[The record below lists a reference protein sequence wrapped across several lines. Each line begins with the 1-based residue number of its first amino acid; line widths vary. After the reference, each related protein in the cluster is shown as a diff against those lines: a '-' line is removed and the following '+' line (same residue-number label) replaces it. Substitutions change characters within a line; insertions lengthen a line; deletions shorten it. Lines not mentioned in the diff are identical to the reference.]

1 MIPEQPRGYSIRLK
15 PQADRI
21 LVVEPVSQF
30 AYTLSSAPRSTPAF
44 TVKSSADHTGRA
56 YIVCRLSAST
66 MTRQDSAT
74 ARQDR
79 GYSPPRPRLQPAVIQ
94 SGACSR
100 APRLPPGAWGLLSRV
115 AMVVMTTQP
124 SLGLLGALG
133 QRLWHGLITARP
145 RRAESDFS

>member
-79 GYSPPRPRLQPAVIQ
+79 GYSPQ
-94 SGACSR
+94 SYRVVLADTRSYGSYDDATLAGFTRRVGA
-100 APRLPPGAWGLLSRV
+100 AFV
-115 AMVVMTTQP
+115 AC
-124 SLGLLGALG
+124 
-133 QRLWHGLITARP
+133 LITAP
-145 RRAESDFS
+145 VRAEKRF

>member
-44 TVKSSADHTGRA
+44 TVKSSADRTGRA

-79 GYSPPRPRLQPAVIQ
+79 GYSPQSYRVVLAVTR
-94 SGACSR
+94 SYGSYDDATLAGFTRRVGA
-100 APRLPPGAWGLLSRV
+100 AFV
-115 AMVVMTTQP
+115 AC
-124 SLGLLGALG
+124 
-133 QRLWHGLITARP
+133 LITAP
-145 RRAESDFS
+145 VRAEKRF

>member
-1 MIPEQPRGYSIRLK
+1 MIPEQPRGYSIRMK

-44 TVKSSADHTGRA
+44 TVKSSADRTGRA

-79 GYSPPRPRLQPAVIQ
+79 GYSPQSYRVVLAVTR
-94 SGACSR
+94 SYGSYDDATLAGFTRRVGA
-100 APRLPPGAWGLLSRV
+100 AFV
-115 AMVVMTTQP
+115 AC
-124 SLGLLGALG
+124 
-133 QRLWHGLITARP
+133 LITAP
-145 RRAESDFS
+145 VRAEKRF

>member
-30 AYTLSSAPRSTPAF
+30 APAF

>member
-30 AYTLSSAPRSTPAF
+30 AYTLSSAPRSTPVF

-56 YIVCRLSAST
+56 YIVCWLSAST

-79 GYSPPRPRLQPAVIQ
+79 GYSPQSYRVVLAVTR
-94 SGACSR
+94 SYGSYDDATLAGFTRRVGA
-100 APRLPPGAWGLLSRV
+100 AFV
-115 AMVVMTTQP
+115 AC
-124 SLGLLGALG
+124 
-133 QRLWHGLITARP
+133 LITAP
-145 RRAESDFS
+145 VRAEKRF

>member
-44 TVKSSADHTGRA
+44 TVKSSADRTGRA

-79 GYSPPRPRLQPAVIQ
+79 GYSPQ
-94 SGACSR
+94 SHTEWCLLACAAASAR
-100 APRLPPGAWGLLSRV
+100 GLGLAATRN
-115 AMVVMTTQP
+115 MVVMTTQP

-133 QRLWHGLITARP
+133 QRLWHASSPPQCALK
-145 RRAESDFS
+145 SDFS

>member
-1 MIPEQPRGYSIRLK
+1 MIPEQPKGYSIRLK

-44 TVKSSADHTGRA
+44 TVKSSADHTGSA

-79 GYSPPRPRLQPAVIQ
+79 GYSPQSYRVVLAVTR
-94 SGACSR
+94 SYGSYDDATLAGFTRRVGA
-100 APRLPPGAWGLLSRV
+100 AFV
-115 AMVVMTTQP
+115 AC
-124 SLGLLGALG
+124 
-133 QRLWHGLITARP
+133 LITAP
-145 RRAESDFS
+145 VRAEKRF

>member
-1 MIPEQPRGYSIRLK
+1 MIPEQPRGYSIRLT

-44 TVKSSADHTGRA
+44 TVKSSADHTGSA

-79 GYSPPRPRLQPAVIQ
+79 GYSPQ
-94 SGACSR
+94 SY
-100 APRLPPGAWGLLSRV
+100 RV
-115 AMVVMTTQP
+115 VLAQVCRG
-124 SLGLLGALG
+124 SARGLGLAATRNYGSSDDATLAGFSRRVGAAFVA
-133 QRLWHGLITARP
+133 WPHSP
-145 RRAESDFS
+145 PEHAEKAILAKNAKE

>member
-44 TVKSSADHTGRA
+44 TVKSSADRTGRA

-79 GYSPPRPRLQPAVIQ
+79 GYSPQSYRVVLAVTR
-94 SGACSR
+94 SYG
-100 APRLPPGAWGLLSRV
+100 
-115 AMVVMTTQP
+115 VVMTTQP

-133 QRLWHGLITARP
+133 QRLWHGLITAP
-145 RRAESDFS
+145 VRAEKRF

>member
-44 TVKSSADHTGRA
+44 TVKSSADRTGRA

-79 GYSPPRPRLQPAVIQ
+79 GYSPQ
-94 SGACSR
+94 SHTEWCLLACAAASAR
-100 APRLPPGAWGLLSRV
+100 G
-115 AMVVMTTQP
+115 
-124 SLGLLGALG
+124 LGLALTRTYRTYDDATLAGFTRRVGAAFVAC
-133 QRLWHGLITARP
+133 LITAP
-145 RRAESDFS
+145 VRAEKRF

>member
-56 YIVCRLSAST
+56 YIVCWLSAST

-79 GYSPPRPRLQPAVIQ
+79 GYSPQSYRVVLAVTR
-94 SGACSR
+94 SYGSYDDATLAGFTRRVGA
-100 APRLPPGAWGLLSRV
+100 AFV
-115 AMVVMTTQP
+115 AC
-124 SLGLLGALG
+124 
-133 QRLWHGLITARP
+133 LITAP
-145 RRAESDFS
+145 VRAEKRF

>member
-1 MIPEQPRGYSIRLK
+1 MIPEQPRGYSIRLT

-44 TVKSSADHTGRA
+44 TVKSSADRTGRA

-79 GYSPPRPRLQPAVIQ
+79 GYSPQSYRVVLAVTR
-94 SGACSR
+94 SYGSYDDATLAGFTRRVGA
-100 APRLPPGAWGLLSRV
+100 AFV
-115 AMVVMTTQP
+115 AC
-124 SLGLLGALG
+124 
-133 QRLWHGLITARP
+133 LITAP
-145 RRAESDFS
+145 VRAEKRF

>member
-30 AYTLSSAPRSTPAF
+30 APAF

-79 GYSPPRPRLQPAVIQ
+79 GYSPQSYRVVLAQVCRGFRPGL
-94 SGACSR
+94 GACCH
-100 APRLPPGAWGLLSRV
+100 A
-115 AMVVMTTQP
+115 
-124 SLGLLGALG
+124 
-133 QRLWHGLITARP
+133 
-145 RRAESDFS
+145 

>member
-1 MIPEQPRGYSIRLK
+1 MIPEQPRGYSIRLT

-44 TVKSSADHTGRA
+44 TVKSSADRTGRA

-79 GYSPPRPRLQPAVIQ
+79 GYSPQSYRVVLARVRRGFRPGLGLAVTR
-94 SGACSR
+94 SYG
-100 APRLPPGAWGLLSRV
+100 
-115 AMVVMTTQP
+115 VVMTTQP

-133 QRLWHGLITARP
+133 QRLWHASSPPQCALK
-145 RRAESDFS
+145 SDFS